1 MDAVFLSFID
11 VEDVKVI
18 AVWMGDAGKDLAD
31 DEVGRAC
38 EFADGVDFDSG
49 EGELGGDLFRGI
61 SLKIDE

>member
-1 MDAVFLSFID
+1 M
-11 VEDVKVI
+11 I

-38 EFADGVDFDSG
+38 EFADAIDFDSG
-49 EGELGGDLFRGI
+49 EGELRGDLFRGI